1 MLECRLWSAS
11 AIGLLVGFLRPLLQ
25 KRPCR
30 TCCNRRRARPEG
42 RADNRISVAAAAAS
56 RAGELHDLA
65 VFAPRTGRSLW
76 GTAPNCSRTSR
87 AGRCGGNRR
96 VDREGRDTPR
106 RKSRLPPIRMAQ
118 WIAKS
123 GGHPSPNRHP
133 LAGQNRQRRSRA
145 PTLSTGPPIGHL
157 LVSSAARSCAWG
169 GISMRQS
176 IARFGSV
183 AVLALGI
190 ALVGLGMANAESIMK
205 ECGSEWQ
212 AAKAAGTTNGQTWQE
227 FLKSCRVQRQ
237 GGAQAPAAA
246 PAAQAAPAPAA
257 PAPTAA
263 AGKTARECNAEY
275 SANKAAI
282 KASRQTKRDFV
293 ASCRAGNETMPQGAA
308 AAPAP
313 APAPAPAQN
322 TGSLFPWQQPASAPA
337 PAPMA
342 PASTA
347 TPTGAGQ
354 FAAEQQ
360 AKYRCPSDT
369 VVWVNNN
376 SGVYHFPGTHNY
388 GHTKE
393 GAYMCE
399 ADAKAAGDRAAKNE
413 KHP

>member
-1 MLECRLWSAS
+1 MRLS
-11 AIGLLVGFLRPLLQ
+11 VLRV
-25 KRPCR
+25 C
-30 TCCNRRRARPEG
+30 
-42 RADNRISVAAAAAS
+42 AAA
-56 RAGELHDLA
+56 
-65 VFAPRTGRSLW
+65 V
-76 GTAPNCSRTSR
+76 
-87 AGRCGGNRR
+87 
-96 VDREGRDTPR
+96 
-106 RKSRLPPIRMAQ
+106 I
-118 WIAKS
+118 
-123 GGHPSPNRHP
+123 
-133 LAGQNRQRRSRA
+133 
-145 PTLSTGPPIGHL
+145 
-157 LVSSAARSCAWG
+157 
-169 GISMRQS
+169 
-176 IARFGSV
+176 
-183 AVLALGI
+183 ALGI
-190 ALVGLGMANAESIMK
+190 AIAGSSAANAESIMK

-227 FLKSCRVQRQ
+227 FLKSCRVQHQ
-237 GGAQAPAAA
+237 GGAQAPAA

-263 AGKTARECNAEY
+263 AGKSAKECNAEY
-275 SANKAAI
+275 AANKAAI
-282 KASRQTKRDFV
+282 RSSGQRKADFI
-293 ASCRAGNETMPQGAA
+293 AACRAGNETIPQGAA

-313 APAPAPAQN
+313 VPAPAQN
-322 TGSLFPWQQPASAPA
+322 SGSLFPWQQPASAPA

-342 PASTA
+342 PATTA

-354 FAAEQQ
+354 FASDQQ